1 MEGTSFR
8 LYAKSPDHPTRF
20 QAMDWANGCT
30 VGNLIRATVFSAA
43 ESEKIRADIPALEK
57 GNPGW
62 TFQLRA
68 CAGWTS

>member
-1 MEGTSFR
+1 
-8 LYAKSPDHPTRF
+8 
-20 QAMDWANGCT
+20 MDWANGCT